1 VNKSPAIKS
10 KNLGEENKKINQRY
24 KFNLDDSIK
33 KGSDEKGM
41 ELGRNTQ
48 R

>member
-24 KFNLDDSIK
+24 KFNLDDSTK
-33 KGSDEKGM
+33 KKPDEEDDKS
-41 ELGRNTQ
+41 E
-48 R
+48 